1 MATIY
6 YWGLLGTRNSS
17 TVTLS
22 TVTFNSL
29 ITTISTAEGLSSAY
43 YAASLSTNPSINSV
57 TSGTTTFSVLGIAD
71 GSTIVCTPIQTGTKE
86 ARQIQKLTIAQA
98 KRKSIGNTGT
108 NYYRV
113 YNTFDRDLLAAKYVG
128 NTATN
133 ISNTLTN
140 HRPWI

>member
-1 MATIY
+1 MATVY
-6 YWGLLGTRNSS
+6 YYGLLGTRNSA

-22 TVTFNSL
+22 SVTFNSL
-29 ITTISTAEGLSSAY
+29 ITTISTAEGLSSGY
-43 YAASLSTNPSINSV
+43 YAASLETNPRINSV

-71 GSTIVCTPIQTGTKE
+71 GSTIICTPLQTGTKE

-98 KRKSIGNTGT
+98 KRKSIGNTST
-108 NYYRV
+108 NYYRI

-140 HRPWI
+140 HRPWN

>member
-22 TVTFNSL
+22 TLTFNGL

-43 YAASLSTNPSINSV
+43 YAACLETNPNINSV
-57 TSGTTTFSVLGIAD
+57 TSGTTTFSVLGIPD
-71 GSTIVCTPIQTGTKE
+71 GATVVCTTIQSGTKE

-98 KRKSIGNTGT
+98 KRKSVGNTGT

>member
-1 MATIY
+1 MATVY

-22 TVTFNSL
+22 TITFNGL
-29 ITTISTAEGLSSAY
+29 ITTISSAEGLSSGY
-43 YAASLSTNPSINSV
+43 YAASLETNPNINSV
-57 TSGTTTFSVLGIAD
+57 TSGTTTFSVLGIVD
-71 GSTIVCTPIQTGTKE
+71 GSTIVCTPLQTGTKE

-98 KRKSIGNTGT
+98 KRKSVGNTGT